1 MLVSS
6 LKRCPGI
13 LFPCFEDLIQMSFV
27 FYVHSPCSEGE
38 EVAINIHSMA
48 LKAIVAW
55 KLPRAWHVQINVSSV
70 GGK

>member
-1 MLVSS
+1 MFCFLA
-6 LKRCPGI
+6 LRI
-13 LFPCFEDLIQMSFV
+13 LFKLSFV
-27 FYVHSPCSEGE
+27 FYFHSPCSEGE
-38 EVAINIHSMA
+38 EVAINIRSMA